1 MDDIELIGFVF
12 IAIDIAIFV
21 YVASIFYGIW
31 GKKVYGLGQWYCR
44 KSEPN
49 KYWQVIIGFVLLAIT
64 VIYIRFWV
72 IGPQLLGQ

>member
-21 YVASIFYGIW
+21 YVASIIYGISA
-31 GKKVYGLGQWYCR
+31 KKVYGLGQWYYR
-44 KSEPN
+44 KSELN

-72 IGPQLLGQ
+72 IGPRLLG